1 MYICSKF
8 NDFMKKKPRYSGIF
22 LIIIGT
28 LALVLTRLEQLSNL
42 NTLLLAGLLFIIL
55 GIVLHIR
62 SIKQQDNY

>member
-1 MYICSKF
+1 
-8 NDFMKKKPRYSGIF
+8 MKKFAPFLGLF

-28 LALVLTRLEQLSNL
+28 LALVLTRLEQLSDL

>member
-1 MYICSKF
+1 
-8 NDFMKKKPRYSGIF
+8 MKKYAPFTGLF

-28 LALVLTRLEQLSNL
+28 LTLILTRLEQLSNL

-62 SIKQQDNY
+62 SIKHQDNY

>member
-1 MYICSKF
+1 
-8 NDFMKKKPRYSGIF
+8 MKKFAPFWGLF

>member
-1 MYICSKF
+1 
-8 NDFMKKKPRYSGIF
+8 MKKFAPFLGLF

-28 LALVLTRLEQLSNL
+28 LALVLTRLERLSNL

>member
-1 MYICSKF
+1 
-8 NDFMKKKPRYSGIF
+8 
-22 LIIIGT
+22 
-28 LALVLTRLEQLSNL
+28 LEQLSNL

>member
-1 MYICSKF
+1 
-8 NDFMKKKPRYSGIF
+8 MKKFAPFLGLF

-28 LALVLTRLEQLSNL
+28 LALILSRLEQLSNL

>member
-1 MYICSKF
+1 
-8 NDFMKKKPRYSGIF
+8 MKKFAPFLGLF

-28 LALVLTRLEQLSNL
+28 LALILTRLEQLSNL

>member
-1 MYICSKF
+1 
-8 NDFMKKKPRYSGIF
+8 MKKFAPFLGLF